1 MGHHLAVLPEE
12 AQDSEILTPGP
23 RRTRAGARVLS
34 PRRDGHCRRGFP
46 CARIPAVSGK
56 ARVRVLISGRVQGVA
71 YRYFA
76 EKYALTYGVTGWVRN
91 LFDGRVEV
99 LAEGDRERLDLF
111 LARLKE
117 GPRMARV
124 EGFEVDWQGFTGEFP
139 DFRITFA
146 GF

>member
-1 MGHHLAVLPEE
+1 MS
-12 AQDSEILTPGP
+12 D
-23 RRTRAGARVLS
+23 
-34 PRRDGHCRRGFP
+34 
-46 CARIPAVSGK
+46 K

-76 EKYALTYGVTGWVRN
+76 EKCAVTHGVTGWVKN

-99 LAEGDRERLDLF
+99 LAEGGREDLDLF

-124 EGFEVDWQGFTGEFP
+124 EGFDVSWERYAGEFP
-139 DFRITFA
+139 DFRIAFS